1 MQRSLAAHLKIK
13 TLKQVNSKLK
23 MKKLIVAAV
32 MAFGMLSASAQ
43 TKIGYIDTDELI
55 GSMPEVSK
63 IDTEL
68 KEYQA
73 SLIQQG
79 QDKAKDADDKLAQF
93 VKDSIKMT
101 PSMKEI
107 KRGEI
112 VALYQEVQNWNQIL
126 QDKYNQKAQEKIA
139 PIKAKA
145 FEAINTV
152 AKEKGYS
159 YVIDASTSVLLVK
172 PAGDDLMPFVKA
184 KLGIKETPAKP
195 LTPGKTN

>member
-1 MQRSLAAHLKIK
+1 
-13 TLKQVNSKLK
+13 

-79 QDKAKDADDKLAQF
+79 QDKAKDADDKAAQF

-112 VALYQEVQNWNQIL
+112 VALYQEVQNWNQIA

-145 FEAINTV
+145 FEAINAV